1 MKVVVLGKEYAS
13 GTSKKTGK
21 PFAATIAHVSF
32 KKNKVEGQAVDSV
45 WLDPVSY
52 PLEDIQVGKAYDL
65 DRDFR
70 GFVVGF
76 DSVR

>member
-32 KKNKVEGQAVDSV
+32 KKNKDEGQAVD
-45 WLDPVSY
+45 Y
-52 PLEDIQVGKAYDL
+52 E
-65 DRDFR
+65 
-70 GFVVGF
+70 
-76 DSVR
+76 